1 MRLLQWYVWELYI
14 KKELGFCHLNLE
26 NFGQFTQEF
35 QKVVIFEHCKNEA
48 QEEMF
53 GSFNFISECTDTI
66 DFITKTMTKF
76 MFIKM
81 AKLHFKTHKEFYTS
95 GS

>member
-1 MRLLQWYVWELYI
+1 
-14 KKELGFCHLNLE
+14 
-26 NFGQFTQEF
+26 
-35 QKVVIFEHCKNEA
+35 
-48 QEEMF
+48 MF

-76 MFIKM
+76 MFVKM